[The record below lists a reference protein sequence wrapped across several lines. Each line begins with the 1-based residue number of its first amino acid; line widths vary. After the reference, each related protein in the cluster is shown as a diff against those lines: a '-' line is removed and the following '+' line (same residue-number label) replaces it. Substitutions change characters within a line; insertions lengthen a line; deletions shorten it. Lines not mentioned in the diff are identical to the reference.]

1 MLLDK
6 GGDYLLASSPN
17 GKRSAYYR
25 LFARASA
32 APSDGFGITYAA
44 HQFPTI
50 GNPHLD
56 LAFLH
61 SQREEMGEY
70 MFAQEY
76 DAQFL
81 DVGGSVFRDDDIDA
95 AIRLDAL
102 VTSANGSLL
111 SDPLPG
117 RLYTAGI
124 DWGWKLDFTVLAM
137 LDATETPARLVYL
150 RRWQGMGWETQIEE
164 VAAVIARFDPWA
176 TLADGNSIGDPL
188 IESLQK
194 AVRRFVHAADPGA
207 RVPPLERYLFTQPSK
222 QALVDRLSLRLA
234 SHGLVFPSH
243 RALLSELRAFEY
255 GLVGKSGRAPMGA
268 RPGAHDDTVMG
279 LGLAVFAAP
288 DGAPVPL
295 SSLVLLGS
303 SLGGKLRAA

>member
-1 MLLDK
+1 MACLRTRHNERQGTAIDRDRSKGGALSCGERMPMLLDK
-6 GGDYLLASSPN
+6 GGDYLLVSSPN

-124 DWGWKLDFTVLAM
+124 DWGRDSTSRCWRCWM
-137 LDATETPARLVYL
+137 
-150 RRWQGMGWETQIEE
+150 RRRRRRGWCICGGG
-164 VAAVIARFDPWA
+164 R
-176 TLADGNSIGDPL
+176 
-188 IESLQK
+188 
-194 AVRRFVHAADPGA
+194 
-207 RVPPLERYLFTQPSK
+207 
-222 QALVDRLSLRLA
+222 
-234 SHGLVFPSH
+234 
-243 RALLSELRAFEY
+243 
-255 GLVGKSGRAPMGA
+255 GRA
-268 RPGAHDDTVMG
+268 
-279 LGLAVFAAP
+279 
-288 DGAPVPL
+288 
-295 SSLVLLGS
+295 
-303 SLGGKLRAA
+303 GKRRSRRSPR

>member
-1 MLLDK
+1 
-6 GGDYLLASSPN
+6 
-17 GKRSAYYR
+17 
-25 LFARASA
+25 
-32 APSDGFGITYAA
+32 
-44 HQFPTI
+44 
-50 GNPHLD
+50 
-56 LAFLH
+56 
-61 SQREEMGEY
+61 
-70 MFAQEY
+70 
-76 DAQFL
+76 
-81 DVGGSVFRDDDIDA
+81 
-95 AIRLDAL
+95 
-102 VTSANGSLL
+102 
-111 SDPLPG
+111 
-117 RLYTAGI
+117 
-124 DWGWKLDFTVLAM
+124 
-137 LDATETPARLVYL
+137 
-150 RRWQGMGWETQIEE
+150 MGWETQIEE

-234 SHGLVFPSH
+234 SHGLVFPLH